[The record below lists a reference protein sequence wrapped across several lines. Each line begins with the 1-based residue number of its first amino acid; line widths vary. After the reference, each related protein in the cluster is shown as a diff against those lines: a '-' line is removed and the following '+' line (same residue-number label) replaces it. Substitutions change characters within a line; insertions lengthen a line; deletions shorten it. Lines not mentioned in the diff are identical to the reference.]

1 MDIRAGYDGCWLQ
14 DYVPKV
20 RADVV
25 EIKELAPASDREG
38 MAPTLTQSEAEP
50 RPLDAS
56 GDGALQHARSDY
68 TKHKV
73 LNPTHYTLN
82 PTPLTL
88 NRSDCTKYKVW
99 GSEVCVLMC
108 TSVWMKACEYARGA
122 QGRELAG
129 AFLLCFCVCT
139 FMCIDVWID
148 THACIRE
155 AQRAGTLGGTRVL
168 LAV

>member
-1 MDIRAGYDGCWLQ
+1 MF
-14 DYVPKV
+14 
-20 RADVV
+20 
-25 EIKELAPASDREG
+25 
-38 MAPTLTQSEAEP
+38 
-50 RPLDAS
+50 
-56 GDGALQHARSDY
+56 
-68 TKHKV
+68 
-73 LNPTHYTLN
+73 
-82 PTPLTL
+82 
-88 NRSDCTKYKVW
+88 
-99 GSEVCVLMC
+99 MC

-168 LAV
+168 LAVLCVRIYALCACTQHARNMHTTCTHAHMVRTCMRTLQVKLAAEMVLESVQREAAVYLKMLHKDPRRRKKKETARPP

>member
-56 GDGALQHARSDY
+56 GDGALQHGGRY
-68 TKHKV
+68 TG
-73 LNPTHYTLN
+73 TF
-82 PTPLTL
+82 TPRLPCSASSSL
-88 NRSDCTKYKVW
+88 SNAKSY
-99 GSEVCVLMC
+99 G
-108 TSVWMKACEYARGA
+108 ARGQPKA
-122 QGRELAG
+122 SRSSTSAG
-129 AFLLCFCVCT
+129 YS
-139 FMCIDVWID
+139 
-148 THACIRE
+148 
-155 AQRAGTLGGTRVL
+155 
-168 LAV
+168 